1 LKTERV
7 DEIARRERRDTPSSF
22 FHRLSFKNQN
32 QIETTRNIILA
43 NFVGRRII
51 RKRTSPPKPLC
62 VVAAVMVEVW
72 LSIFGGF
79 SLEFDLI

>member
-1 LKTERV
+1 MKLPEEKE
-7 DEIARRERRDTPSSF
+7 EIRHHIF
-22 FHRLSFKNQN
+22 FIDSFKNQN